1 MTTFAIVFLRLS
13 FFLCGREVSLKR
25 SEDGSLGI
33 SIKGGREHNLPILIS
48 RLSSTDEAARYQ
60 YFWLISWTNEL

>member
-1 MTTFAIVFLRLS
+1 MEAD
-13 FFLCGREVSLKR
+13 LCREVSLRR

-48 RLSSTDEAARYQ
+48 RLSSTDEAARYFSCTVLHYSPTQ
-60 YFWLISWTNEL
+60 GEVEANTYS

>member
-1 MTTFAIVFLRLS
+1 MTTFAAVFS
-13 FFLCGREVSLKR
+13 ANSSCVCDREVSLKR

-48 RLSSTDEAARYQ
+48 RLSSTDEAARYE
-60 YFWLISWTNEL
+60 YVWLFSWTN